1 MKKNVSIVIGVIVI
15 LIVVIGGYAVLSQ
28 TAKKASQTN
37 RPINN
42 SSVKKN
48 TVAINNSIVKTMF
61 NSKLGSYLTDP
72 KGNALYIYNADKS
85 GVSNCYGSCAAIW
98 PAYQDKGSTTGLPK
112 GFATIKR
119 KDNNEIQY
127 TFNGKPLY
135 YFSGDK
141 KGQVNGNG
149 VAGFYVARP

>member
-1 MKKNVSIVIGVIVI
+1 MKKNVSIIVGVIII
-15 LIVVIGGYAVLSQ
+15 LIVVIGGYAVLDQ
-28 TAKKASQTN
+28 AAKKVPLTN
-37 RPINN
+37 EPANN
-42 SSVKKN
+42 SSVKKSA
-48 TVAINNSIVKTMF
+48 VAINNSIVKTMF

-72 KGNALYIYNADKS
+72 KGNALYTYSADKP

-112 GFATIKR
+112 GFAVIVR

-135 YFSGDK
+135 YFTGDK

>member
-1 MKKNVSIVIGVIVI
+1 MKKNVSIIVGVIII
-15 LIVVIGGYAVLSQ
+15 LIVVIGGYAVLDQ
-28 TAKKASQTN
+28 AAKKVPLTN
-37 RPINN
+37 EPANN
-42 SSVKKN
+42 SSVKKSA
-48 TVAINNSIVKTMF
+48 VAINNSIVKTMF
-61 NSKLGSYLTDP
+61 NSKLGSYLTNP
-72 KGNALYIYNADKS
+72 KGNALYTYSADKP

-112 GFATIKR
+112 GFAVIVR

-135 YFSGDK
+135 YFTGDK